1 MNHEREWELRM
12 REAASFEM
20 PKQLRR
26 TFVDIL
32 VFGSVKNPVR
42 VIRRKKLFQAF
53 LYEMFEEDMWDRQGS
68 EERRRARALYHINSI
83 LRLHGL
89 CLENFGL
96 PSIDETALHGD
107 PEPLDVRPLSKQ
119 FDFFRTTSLQ
129 RSSARK
135 KRERSLPEWSP

>member
-1 MNHEREWELRM
+1 
-12 REAASFEM
+12 
-20 PKQLRR
+20 
-26 TFVDIL
+26 
-32 VFGSVKNPVR
+32 
-42 VIRRKKLFQAF
+42 
-53 LYEMFEEDMWDRQGS
+53 MFEEDMWDRQGS

-119 FDFFRTTSLQ
+119 LDSFSGRPLFRG
-129 RSSARK
+129 RR
-135 KRERSLPEWSP
+135 R